1 MMTKDERYYS
11 AYLSHHNISRRG
23 LFRLFKQS
31 PQQQSLRRLQ
41 NRPPFAAKEELFT
54 AFCDGCGKCAQVCP
68 YGLIQ
73 IEQQKVTLAITYAA
87 CDFCGLC
94 AQACPTKA
102 LHPAFKADTELRPH
116 FLAECLQQQGQ
127 ACDSCIQSCPTKAIR
142 LDSNKQLMVDLSHCN
157 GCGECKVSCFMSA
170 IELTLMK

>member
-41 NRPPFAAKEELFT
+41 NRPPFAAKESLFT

-73 IEQQKVTLAITYAA
+73 IEQQKATLAITYTA
-87 CDFCGLC
+87 CDFCGLQVC
-94 AQACPTKA
+94 STKA
-102 LHPAFKADTELRPH
+102 LHPAFKAIRQTIYR
-116 FLAECLQQQGQ
+116 FL
-127 ACDSCIQSCPTKAIR
+127 
-142 LDSNKQLMVDLSHCN
+142 
-157 GCGECKVSCFMSA
+157 
-170 IELTLMK
+170 